1 MYQNGDHVP
10 HFGQIKF
17 FLLATQPM
25 AILEEFEQ
33 TSIGILHDINIPLP
47 SNFLDKVIYRVKK
60 LSLSSKLNAIPVH
73 SIMTKCVLIPMKGEE
88 YNYIITQPNTYEHH

>member
-1 MYQNGDHVP
+1 
-10 HFGQIKF
+10 
-17 FLLATQPM
+17 M

-73 SIMTKCVLIPMKGEE
+73 SIMTKCVLMEK
-88 YNYIITQPNTYEHH
+88 NTTTSLLNQTHMNTTKYFNIHTNLHT